1 MYNLSIDL
9 TKCKSRKKLTEL
21 RNNRVSMSVLARLVN
36 DALDRYHMEGLPES
50 CSERV
55 ILESLLFYGSVTFFE
70 HEGSVL
76 ALPSVPSGD
85 GYNIYGDP
93 TSAWVFSRNGLF
105 NRELKLRVMGG
116 DECGV
121 LNKGTSGLNV
131 SRETKGVMVWEN
143 KARSPF
149 ILNTCYYAECIAD
162 TLRTIDVNRK
172 WLKRPFIPV
181 CEESI
186 VPSVKELFEKMERN
200 DDFIPV
206 STGVLDITRFD
217 IKPIDISPDA
227 VKSAIELCEW
237 YENKYRELCGTNS
250 NTQMD
255 KKGENLIADEV
266 HANDEYTAKQGD
278 GLTDYINA
286 QLELVNSVFGLS
298 IKAVPNMEEF
308 DVKGDIEDG
317 ENDVSRNEN

>member
-9 TKCKSRKKLTEL
+9 GKCKSRKKLTEL
-21 RNNRVSMSVLARLVN
+21 RNNRVSMAVLGRLVN
-36 DALDRYHMEGLPES
+36 EALDRYSIEGLPDT
-50 CSERV
+50 CNERV
-55 ILESLLFYGSVTFFE
+55 ILESMLFYGCVTFFDSD
-70 HEGSVL
+70 GSLL

-105 NRELKLRVMGG
+105 NREVKLFVQGG
-116 DECGV
+116 ADYSL
-121 LNKGTSGLNV
+121 LNRGSSGLTLSSGQN
-131 SRETKGVMVWEN
+131 GVMVWEN
-143 KARSPF
+143 KARMPF
-149 ILNTCYYAECIAD
+149 ILNTCYYAESIAD

-186 VPSVKELFEKMERN
+186 VPSVKDLFEKMERN
-200 DDFIPV
+200 DEFIPV
-206 STGVLDITRFD
+206 STGVLDISRFD
-217 IKPIDISPDA
+217 VKPIDISPEA

-237 YENKYRELCGTNS
+237 YENKYRELCGTDS

-266 HANDEYTAKQGD
+266 HANDEYTGKQTSA
-278 GLTDYINA
+278 LVDYIN
-286 QLELVNSVFGLS
+286 QQMELVNSVFGVN
-298 IKAVPNMEEF
+298 IEAVDNQPEEEEEVNTDEQNNF
-308 DVKGDIEDG
+308 SGTSE
-317 ENDVSRNEN
+317 